1 MFFWRFEEYW
11 KRIVWKI
18 YCHGEI
24 SVVPKMGTL
33 LRDQNLILRFFGRC
47 LSYLVIRRMIIE
59 RKIYWLLKITYIE
72 CLMNK
77 YTTHILWSELWIV
90 TSKNKNLL
98 QNVLF
103 WMVQFVTNF
112 FVQSFITFWTF
123 QSSVTFAIDTATLR
137 RWY

>member
-1 MFFWRFEEYW
+1 M
-11 KRIVWKI
+11 
-18 YCHGEI
+18 
-24 SVVPKMGTL
+24 
-33 LRDQNLILRFFGRC
+33 
-47 LSYLVIRRMIIE
+47 SYLVIRRLNIQ

-72 CLMNK
+72 CLMNI

-112 FVQSFITFWTF
+112 FVQSLITFWTF
-123 QSSVTFAIDTATLR
+123 QSSVLLQGIQRPWDVGTKVWLTPFNLICCGTEAVGPPNRTL
-137 RWY
+137 WASQHILFGNFECSHHSNI